1 MDINSLKDIF
11 ECQRDLVELVQ
22 EKEWRLGYA
31 PPHPREMDFLV
42 RKHQDWFRT
51 LAWYF
56 VEEVAEYEL
65 SFDKHRPD
73 ELSDCLHFMVELCLF
88 AGLDHTCLDHH
99 MMVLSMEEAPPIP
112 QLSWACIY
120 LGSAVNMLKMKPW
133 KESSQNS
140 LDLPEFRRRMSLALM
155 EVMMFISHQGLD
167 ALSIYLKKN
176 KVNCDRSQ
184 NGY

>member
-11 ECQRDLVELVQ
+11 KCQRDLVELVQ
-22 EKEWRLGYA
+22 RKEWRLGYA

-65 SFDKHRPD
+65 SSDQHRPD

-88 AGLDHTCLDHH
+88 AGLDKRQVRID
-99 MMVLSMEEAPPIP
+99 
-112 QLSWACIY
+112 
-120 LGSAVNMLKMKPW
+120 
-133 KESSQNS
+133 
-140 LDLPEFRRRMSLALM
+140 LDLDAVDDDLAK
-155 EVMMFISHQGLD
+155 VRHCFFPIS
-167 ALSIYLKKN
+167 
-176 KVNCDRSQ
+176 RS
-184 NGY
+184 GHPSGRTASFLCPAPTAR

>member
-1 MDINSLKDIF
+1 MDSNSLKDIF
-11 ECQRDLVELVQ
+11 ECQRSLIELIQ
-22 EKEWRLGYA
+22 EKERRLGYA

-42 RKHQDWFRT
+42 REHQDWFRT

-65 SFDKHRPD
+65 SPIQDRPN
-73 ELSDCLHFMVELCLF
+73 ELSDCLHFMVELCVF

-99 MMVLSMEEAPPIP
+99 MAVLSMEEAPPIP
-112 QLSWACIY
+112 QLSQACTY

-133 KESSQNS
+133 KESPQDS
-140 LDLPEFRRRMSLALM
+140 LDLPEFRRRVSLALM

-167 ALSIYLKKN
+167 ALSLYLKKN
-176 KVNCDRSQ
+176 KVNRDRTQ
-184 NGY
+184 DGY